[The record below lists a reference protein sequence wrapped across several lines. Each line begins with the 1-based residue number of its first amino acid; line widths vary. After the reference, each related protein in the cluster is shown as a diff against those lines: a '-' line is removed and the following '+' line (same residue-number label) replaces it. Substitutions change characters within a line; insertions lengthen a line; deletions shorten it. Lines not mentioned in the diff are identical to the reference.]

1 MTLGEKLKSL
11 REEKGYMQR
20 DVARELDIAPNTL
33 SGYETDNR
41 KPDSETLKKLSD
53 YYNVSIDYLLGSDLM
68 SDDELPENIRA
79 VARDL
84 MELPEENRKLAIDM
98 IKMMSQRGKEAK
110 KK

>member
-1 MTLGEKLKSL
+1 MNLGEKLKSL
-11 REEKGYMQR
+11 REEKGYMQK
-20 DVARELDIAPNTL
+20 DVARELNIAPNTL
-33 SGYETDNR
+33 SGYETNTR
-41 KPDSETLKKLSD
+41 KPDSETLKNLSE

-68 SDDELPENIRA
+68 PDDELPENIRA

-84 MELPEENRKLAIDM
+84 MDLPEENRKLAIDM